1 MCEQYKWVYYT
12 FKKIRNIPKT
22 SAIWDIIDEPIKEAQ
37 LQRLNSK

>member
-1 MCEQYKWVYYT
+1 VGVLHT

-37 LQRLNSK
+37 P